1 MKPLNK
7 LVKEKEDPL
16 DVLIVGWNLEEI
28 KEVFKNQSEIN
39 WKEREKDDEYW
50 SGVVKK
56 RDAKIKK
63 LKKEA
68 SSLRGQVLSAIKR
81 KNCWKNKYSQ
91 SHGGKNNG

>member
-1 MKPLNK
+1 MKPLK
-7 LVKEKEDPL
+7 ELVKDKEDPL
-16 DVLIVGWNLEEI
+16 DVLIVGWNLKEI

-68 SSLRGQVLSAIKR
+68 SSLRGQILSAIKR
-81 KNCWKNKYSQ
+81 KNCWKNKCSQ
-91 SHGGKNNG
+91 SHGKVKA